1 MCSCTA
7 WVKDFPL
14 LLANVSNFYVSFLL
28 SVCLSV
34 CPSVCVQASF
44 ERDEAAVQKRVDA
57 LIMEIASFEQTMKLR
72 SRQKVSVVDSG
83 RRCR

>member
-1 MCSCTA
+1 M
-7 WVKDFPL
+7 
-14 LLANVSNFYVSFLL
+14 
-28 SVCLSV
+28 SVCL
-34 CPSVCVQASF
+34 SVCVQASF